1 MHEGKNKRGFI
12 LLAVLTLATLIAF
25 WLLQPENRLDVDR
38 DIFQVGDLGAISKV
52 ELISDTSAVSLSF
65 NGSGWRVNEKYDADG
80 SMIRVLFATLQQ
92 AIPKRPVTS
101 LGRDSI
107 YNHLTNKGVKV
118 SLYER
123 SDLRKEFFAGGN
135 AAKTQA
141 YFADPLSKEVYV
153 MAIPGYRVYVS
164 GIFELGESGWRD
176 KFVFGF
182 NWRNFK
188 SLEAEFL
195 RNPAKNFRITMEQEI
210 LAIDGLPE
218 ADTAKLNTFLD
229 DVSLLTVDEY
239 LSEPRLGDSLLNL
252 RPDFQL
258 TVTDIASRT
267 YRLRLYNDPVSETVL
282 GIVQEDQPARL
293 DRNKIQRLLKPGS
306 FFRRK

>member
-1 MHEGKNKRGFI
+1 M
-12 LLAVLTLATLIAF
+12 LLVALTITTLIVF
-25 WLLQPENRLDVDR
+25 WLFQPENRLDIDHEVFRVEDFSR
-38 DIFQVGDLGAISKV
+38 ISKV
-52 ELISDTSAVSLSF
+52 ELRSDTSTVTLAF
-65 NGSGWRVNEKYDADG
+65 NGSRWRVNDNYDADG
-80 SMIRVLFATLQQ
+80 NMIRVLFATLQQ
-92 AIPKRPVTS
+92 AVPKRAVAS
-101 LGRDSI
+101 LDNDSI
-107 YNHLTNKGVKV
+107 FDYLSNSGINVK
-118 SLYER
+118 LYEGE
-123 SDLRKEFFAGGN
+123 DLRKEFFAGGN
-135 AAKTQA
+135 ASKTQG
-141 YFADPLSKEVYV
+141 FFGDPSTGKVYV

-164 GIFELGESGWRD
+164 GILELGVPGWRD

-195 RNPAKNFRITMEQEI
+195 RNPAENFRITMEQEI

-239 LSEPRLGDSLLNL
+239 LSESRLRDSLLNL

-282 GIVQEDQPARL
+282 GIVQEDQAARL
-293 DRNKIQRLLKPGS
+293 DRKKIQRLLKPGS